1 MKVKANQRITKAEF
15 LDIITGMNHI
25 SVQTINDVVHITHGV
40 DGVPIVTA
48 TYTAGSVDAESLKVI
63 VDDEKPAFEMG
74 EKKSWWQ
81 KGCR

>member
-1 MKVKANQRITKAEF
+1 MKMKVKANQRITKAEF

-48 TYTAGSVDAESLKVI
+48 TYTAGSVDRKQYTVHCDFDTEA
-63 VDDEKPAFEMG
+63 DND
-74 EKKSWWQ
+74 Q
-81 KGCR
+81 NNNN